1 MIGLNMRKNSQT
13 ELTLVI
19 LVTALCVEAKPEFT
33 VYYPAKMLKWDDA
46 RQYCKK
52 NHIDLVTLD
61 MADLDKLM
69 DWLVK
74 NDLFPVW
81 VGLHEDPEQ
90 QLVWKWIN
98 VKTGEGVTGEDVSQT
113 TNWANT
119 ENITGSCGLYSIHK
133 LYYKVNCSEMHNFLC
148 TDDDLV
154 LVTENKTW
162 EDALSHCRNMTTSS
176 YQYDLLSFTDSSD
189 FSYVRDRIYRATTEE
204 VWTGLRFLGGEWWWS
219 DGETLDPQEMLPDCP
234 SRWKHCGT
242 VSKNNTDNWITRD
255 CSEKRNF
262 ICSRQDVFL
271 TNDVGDNV

>member
-1 MIGLNMRKNSQT
+1 MEKKSHP
-13 ELTLVI
+13 ELALIILLMAVFWLEAEVEI
-19 LVTALCVEAKPEFT
+19 LVYSPNEELG
-33 VYYPAKMLKWDDA
+33 WDDA
-46 RQYCKK
+46 RKYCRE
-52 NHIDLVTLD
+52 NYIDLVTGNIEAIDL
-61 MADLDKLM
+61 ADLGGGEYYAPM
-69 DWLVK
+69 WI
-74 NDLFPVW
+74 
-81 VGLHEDPEQ
+81 GLREDPDQ
-90 QLVWKWIN
+90 SSVWKWIN
-98 VKTGEGVTGEDVSQT
+98 IKTGEGLTGEDVSKNLTWTKFEYFGHCGSYNEIYYQT
-113 TNWANT
+113 LCST
-119 ENITGSCGLYSIHK
+119 K
-133 LYYKVNCSEMHNFLC
+133 LYFLC
-148 TDDDLV
+148 FDDNLV

-262 ICSRQDVFL
+262 ICTRQDVFL
-271 TNDVGDNV
+271 TNDLEDNV